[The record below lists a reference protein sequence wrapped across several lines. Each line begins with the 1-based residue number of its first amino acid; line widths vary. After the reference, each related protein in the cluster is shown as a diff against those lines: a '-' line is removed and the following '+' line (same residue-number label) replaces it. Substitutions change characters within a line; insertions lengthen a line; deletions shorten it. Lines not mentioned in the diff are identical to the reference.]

1 MKRVNF
7 RLRPP
12 NDGENMAARSSE
24 MMADTSFN
32 EYVASRFEDEKMSL
46 IATAHATDEEL
57 RALGL
62 SKRGDLIRLLR
73 FCVEKVQ
80 ESENKEKLNEK
91 KDLLEKILEKNKS
104 KRRFETFS
112 SLPHNR
118 SRRKAPEGS
127 GTKKVQLGWLHYSD
141 RRKRYVAVRQI
152 KGGDTR
158 DTSLSIDAT
167 ADSIIE
173 AGKELFFPG
182 GISSFGSID
191 MMEFTL
197 ANYKEDTISNVV
209 VRGSVLPFTLQR
221 YLNATKLPRA
231 RLYLASKQKQ
241 CESEEDGD
249 HSLLQPMLDLTN
261 IRRHHPEEDT
271 TFPES
276 PMVDQDQASDEGK
289 DVILLSSVTSL
300 KANRDLVAEQ
310 DKDYQYSLLAD
321 QKKEEERREK
331 LLSEI
336 GYAEQQEQL
345 RQARLHRVPD
355 VPKGGSIV
363 LIQVRHVTLGVI
375 KRNFSSNDKMWSVYD
390 WVGSLSLLP
399 PYFELSDFRG
409 QVLRPEQSV
418 MEGEKSTLNMSA
430 SECTPSLDD
439 EEIDFKG
446 FGTTEV
452 NNEDTL
458 ALLDLLPPV
467 SSAPLVEQVQ
477 DLIP

>member
-1 MKRVNF
+1 
-7 RLRPP
+7 
-12 NDGENMAARSSE
+12 
-24 MMADTSFN
+24 
-32 EYVASRFEDEKMSL
+32 MSV

-62 SKRGDLIRLLR
+62 SKRGDLIRLRR

-104 KRRFETFS
+104 KRRLETVS
-112 SLPHNR
+112 SLPHKR
-118 SRRKAPEGS
+118 SRGKAPEGR
-127 GTKKVQLGWLHYSD
+127 GTKRVQLGWLHYSD
-141 RRKRYVAVRQI
+141 KQKRYVAVRQN
-152 KGGDTR
+152 KGGGTR
-158 DTSLSIDAT
+158 DISLSIDAT
-167 ADSIIE
+167 ADSIVE
-173 AGKELFFPG
+173 TGKELFFPG

-209 VRGSVLPFTLQR
+209 VGGSVLPFTLQR

-231 RLYLASKQKQ
+231 RLYLASKLRQ

-249 HSLLQPMLDLTN
+249 DILLQPMLDLTKT
-261 IRRHHPEEDT
+261 RRHLPEEDT
-271 TFPES
+271 TFPEC
-276 PMVDQDQASDEGK
+276 PFVDHDQASDEGK
-289 DVILLSSVTSL
+289 DVILLPSVTSL
-300 KANRDLVAEQ
+300 KANRDLIAEQ
-310 DKDYQYSLLAD
+310 DKEFQDTLLAD

-336 GYAEQQEQL
+336 RDAEQQEQL

-355 VPKGGSIV
+355 EPKGGSMV
-363 LIQVRHVTLGVI
+363 LIQVRHATLGVI
-375 KRNFSSNDKMWSVYD
+375 KHNFSSNDKMLSVYD

-418 MEGEKSTLNMSA
+418 VEGDKSTLNMSA
-430 SECTPSLDD
+430 SESTPSLDD
-439 EEIDFKG
+439 DDIDFKG
-446 FGTTEV
+446 FGTTQE
-452 NNEDTL
+452 NNDDTL
-458 ALLDLLPPV
+458 PLVDFLPPV
-467 SSAPLVEQVQ
+467 ESAPPDQLLSD